1 MDIIEVRDIG
11 EWRSWLAEHHGSAH
25 EVWLV
30 IGAVRHAE
38 AVEQALCFGWIDG
51 LRRGPRQRFTPR
63 GPRSSWS
70 ALNRERAA
78 RMTARGLMTERGQA
92 AIDRAKAMGRWETDV
107 MPADLRALLAANP
120 VAQGHFAAFPP
131 STRRLILEWIGDAR
145 RAQTRAR
152 RLATTVAMAEVNAR
166 AR

>member
-1 MDIIEVRDIG
+1 MDIIEVRDAG
-11 EWRSWLAEHHGSAH
+11 EWRSWLVENSGSAG

-30 IGAVRHAE
+30 IGAVGYAE
-38 AVEQALCFGWIDG
+38 AIEQALCFGWIDG
-51 LRRGPRQRFTPR
+51 LRRGSRQRFTPR

-78 RMTARGLMTERGQA
+78 RMTERGLMTERGQA
-92 AIDRAKAMGRWETDV
+92 AIDRAKALGRWETDI
-107 MPADLRALLAANP
+107 MPDDLRAMLDGNP
-120 VAQGHFAAFPP
+120 VARGHFAAFPP

-145 RAQTRAR
+145 REETRTR
-152 RLATTVAMAEVNAR
+152 RLETTVAMAEVNAR